1 MTRIVGF
8 AVALIL
14 CGSVACTVGHA
25 DNRSQDTAVHTETA
39 SSQSAPTVNPNAGYY
54 ETSGPIVVEN
64 QLDVVA
70 QRDGMISEITR
81 DTGSSVHKGDVLARL
96 DDRQLLADRE
106 AAAQKLESIAADVS
120 NWESELKV
128 LQADLAR
135 SQKMW
140 EAQIIS
146 KEVYEHTQYN
156 AVADEYELA
165 KEQKN
170 YLSQQA
176 TLRAL
181 DFELQKTRIAAPF
194 DGVVARRYVRSG
206 QRVGAGDR
214 LFWVTAVAPLR
225 VRFTLPERFVAKART
240 GDAVSVSLRLPQ
252 SSPHTAKII
261 QISPVVDPASDTI
274 ELLAEITGPAPELRP
289 GMKAS
294 VRLRDAP

>member
-1 MTRIVGF
+1 MTKIAAF

-14 CGSVACTVGHA
+14 CGSVACTVHA
-25 DNRSQDTAVHTETA
+25 DN
-39 SSQSAPTVNPNAGYY
+39 SSQAPPARNEVASAQSGPPAPAADSSYY
-54 ETSGPIVVEN
+54 ETTGPIVVEN
-64 QLDVVA
+64 QLDVAA
-70 QRDGMISEITR
+70 QRDGMITEIAR

-140 EAQIIS
+140 EAHIIS

-165 KEQKN
+165 KERKN

-176 TLRAL
+176 TLQAL
-181 DFELQKTRIAAPF
+181 DLELQKTRITAPF
-194 DGVVARRYVRSG
+194 DGVVARRYIRSG
-206 QRVGAGDR
+206 QRIGAGDR

-225 VRFTLPERFVAKART
+225 VRFTLPERFVTKARS
-240 GDAVSVSLRLPQ
+240 GDAVSVSSLLPQ
-252 SSPHTAKII
+252 SSRHTAKII
-261 QISPVVDPASDTI
+261 QVSPVVDPASDTI
-274 ELLAEITGPAPELRP
+274 EILAEIAGSAPELRP

-294 VRLRDAP
+294 VRLRDVP